1 MSRIKRKQAKGMYDY
16 QADPIEDNR
25 RNTLVLRK
33 RKLRNI
39 HTNTKLTKDR
49 NQCTPSNNN
58 TITVLNSLIKRLKIA
73 HCIRNRIL
81 LSLSPRNIHH

>member
-1 MSRIKRKQAKGMYDY
+1 MYDY
-16 QADPIEDNR
+16 QADPTEDNR

-33 RKLRNI
+33 RKPRNI
-39 HTNTKLTKDR
+39 QTNTKLTKDR
-49 NQCTPSNNN
+49 NQYTPFNNN

-73 HCIRNRIL
+73 HCIRNRSL

>member
-1 MSRIKRKQAKGMYDY
+1 MYDY
-16 QADPIEDNR
+16 QADPTEDNR

-33 RKLRNI
+33 RKPRNI

-49 NQCTPSNNN
+49 NQYTPSNNN

-73 HCIRNRIL
+73 HCFRNRSL
-81 LSLSPRNIHH
+81 LSLSTRNIHH